1 MLIIVKQK
9 LCSAFSNY
17 IRIVKKSNFLLLVIA
32 TSAVLFGILLIQLY
46 WIENAIEL
54 RREKFDQAVM
64 ESLDRAIFK
73 LEKKEAITQVSKKF
87 NQANSS
93 DLNVFLQE
101 EIDDGVES
109 AGLSSPIVSLDSSG
123 RNPNKEQFK
132 IEFPGPA
139 FKDSNTFIIRKTQKR
154 VLRSENLSS
163 SFNKGLTPDQIKNKS
178 VLINDIV
185 NELAFISINK
195 STAERIDI
203 NTLDTLVRQELKIH
217 GIRAEAIIDVY
228 SANNKELLANQESEW
243 AEELINSTY
252 RIELFPNDYLMES
265 DLLLILFPNRAKYLL
280 KKVWQILVASFILIS
295 ILIGIFYFTLS
306 TIFKQ
311 KRISIIKND
320 FINNMTHELKTPI
333 STISLA
339 CEALSDQDMTIDEKR
354 RSNYVRM
361 INQENSRLGLLVE
374 NVLKSA
380 LWDSGNFDLKRK
392 KISLNSIVHDVVNSI
407 EIQVKN
413 RGGIITTSFTKE
425 TDTIEGDKV
434 HITNLVF
441 NLLDNAI
448 KYSKD
453 QPEIYVST
461 EIKGTNIVLIVEDK
475 GIGISKIDQ
484 KKIFEKFYRVPTGN
498 IHDVKGFGLGLNY
511 VKEIVQKHGGK
522 LFFTSKLGLGSKFSI
537 YLPLNKKK

>member
-1 MLIIVKQK
+1 M
-9 LCSAFSNY
+9 
-17 IRIVKKSNFLLLVIA
+17 KKSNFLLLVIA

-64 ESLDRAIFK
+64 ESLDRAILK

-93 DLNVFLQE
+93 DLNVYLQE

-392 KISLNSIVHDVVNSI
+392 KISLNSIVNDVVNSI

-537 YLPLNKKK
+537 YLPLNKRK

>member
-1 MLIIVKQK
+1 M
-9 LCSAFSNY
+9 
-17 IRIVKKSNFLLLVIA
+17 KKSNFLALILV
-32 TSAVLFGILLIQLY
+32 TSIVLFGILLIQLY

-64 ESLDRAIFK
+64 ESLEKAMFK

-87 NQANSS
+87 NQTNSS
-93 DLNVFLQE
+93 DLNVYLQD
-101 EIDDGVES
+101 EIES
-109 AGLSSPIVSLDSSG
+109 GTEIEGLKSPIVSLDSSG
-123 RNPNKEQFK
+123 INPNKEQFK
-132 IEFPGPA
+132 IEFPGPS

-154 VLRSENLSS
+154 VLRSENPSS
-163 SFNKGLTPDQIKNKS
+163 SFNKGLTPDKIKNKS

-185 NELAFISINK
+185 NELAFISISK
-195 STAERIDI
+195 SAVERIDI
-203 NTLDTLVRQELKIH
+203 NTLDTLVRKELKIQ
-217 GIRAEAIIDVY
+217 GIRAEAIIDIY
-228 SANNKELLANQESEW
+228 SASNKELLANQDSEW
-243 AEELINSTY
+243 SEELVNSPY

-280 KKVWQILVASFILIS
+280 QKVWQILVASFILIS
-295 ILIGIFYFTLS
+295 ILIGIFYLTLS

-339 CEALSDQDMTIDEKR
+339 CEALSDKEMELDEKR

-380 LWDSGNFDLKRK
+380 VWDSGDFELKRK
-392 KISLNSIVHDVVNSI
+392 KIKLNKIVEDVIESI

-413 RGGIITTSFTKE
+413 RGGILTSSFTTS
-425 TDTIEGDKV
+425 DDIIEGDKV

-448 KYSKD
+448 KYSKNL
-453 QPEIYVST
+453 PEIHVST
-461 EIKGTNIVLIVEDK
+461 EIKGTNIGLTVEDK

-498 IHDVKGFGLGLNY
+498 IHNVKGFGLGLNY

-522 LFFTSKLGLGSKFSI
+522 MVFTSKLGHGSKFTV
-537 YLPLNKKK
+537 YLPLTKK

>member
-1 MLIIVKQK
+1 
-9 LCSAFSNY
+9 
-17 IRIVKKSNFLLLVIA
+17 VKKSNFLALIVV
-32 TSAVLFGILLIQLY
+32 TTFVLFGILLIQLY
-46 WIENAIEL
+46 WIQNAIEL

-64 ESLDRAIFK
+64 ESLDRAMFK

-93 DLNVFLQE
+93 DLSVYLQDE
-101 EIDDGVES
+101 VDSGMES
-109 AGLSSPIVSLDSSG
+109 EGLKSPIVSLDSSG
-123 RNPNKEQFK
+123 RNPNREQFK
-132 IEFPGPA
+132 IEFPGPS

-154 VLRSENLSS
+154 VLRSENLPN
-163 SFNKGLTPDQIKNKS
+163 SFNKGLSPDQIKSKS

-195 STAERIDI
+195 SAAERVDI

-217 GIRAEAIIDVY
+217 GIRADAIIDVY
-228 SANNKELLANQESEW
+228 SANNQELLANQDSEW
-243 AEELINSTY
+243 AEELMNSSY

-295 ILIGIFYFTLS
+295 ILIGIFYFALS

-339 CEALSDQDMTIDEKR
+339 CEALSDKDMQVNEKR
-354 RSNYVRM
+354 RDTYVRM
-361 INQENSRLGLLVE
+361 INQENARLGLLVE

-380 LWDSGNFDLKRK
+380 VWDSGDFELKRK
-392 KISLNSIVHDVVNSI
+392 KIKLNAVVNDVVNSI

-413 RGGIITTSFTKE
+413 KGGILTTSFTAE
-425 TDTIEGDKV
+425 PDIIEGDKV
-434 HITNLVF
+434 HITNLIF

-453 QPEIYVST
+453 SPEIHVST
-461 EIKGTNIVLIVEDK
+461 EIKGTNIGLTVEDN

-498 IHDVKGFGLGLNY
+498 IHNVKGFGLGLNY

-522 LFFTSKLGLGSKFSI
+522 LIFTSKLGQGSRFTVF
-537 YLPLNKKK
+537 LPLTKN

>member
-93 DLNVFLQE
+93 DLNVYLQE
-101 EIDDGVES
+101 EIDGGVES

-139 FKDSNTFIIRKTQKR
+139 FKDSNTIIIRKTQKR

-339 CEALSDQDMTIDEKR
+339 CEALSDQDMTFDEKR

-392 KISLNSIVHDVVNSI
+392 KISLNSIVNDVVNSI

-434 HITNLVF
+434 HVTNLVF

>member
-1 MLIIVKQK
+1 VLIIVKQ
-9 LCSAFSNY
+9 LYNSTFCNY
-17 IRIVKKSNFLLLVIA
+17 LRIVKKSNFLLLVIA

-101 EIDDGVES
+101 GIDDGVES

-154 VLRSENLSS
+154 VLRSENMSS

-195 STAERIDI
+195 ITAERIDI